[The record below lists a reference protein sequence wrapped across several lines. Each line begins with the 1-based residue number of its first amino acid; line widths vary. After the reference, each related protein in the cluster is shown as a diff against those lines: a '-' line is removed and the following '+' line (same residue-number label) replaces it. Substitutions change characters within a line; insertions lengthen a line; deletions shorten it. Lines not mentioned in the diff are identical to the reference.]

1 MRIRS
6 RYLCRLIRSL
16 AFALCLAITSS
27 RSSNAS
33 AGEPAN
39 PAPFPPA
46 SSLQPPASPHHP
58 RLYCTAADLPRLR
71 GLRSAGLHARVWK
84 NIEHSAAWCLAQNPR
99 KQWIAPV
106 APDPIYENLYDRFY
120 AIMADLAI
128 TEHLAFA
135 YALSGE
141 ARYGDAARDWVLAS
155 CRAWQR
161 EADGEPDG
169 GKAYAVCRLL
179 KGLAVGYDLAFDR
192 FSDGEQKEVRDMLVQ
207 IGDKYFLGY
216 FSTPTIAGA
225 GFHTHHAT
233 VEWASLGVAALA
245 LVGEAPQADA
255 WLTATIKKF
264 EDHLLPLGL
273 APDGAQVE
281 GATFWASTMHYRL
294 FFIDALRRV
303 RGQDL
308 FKSHAKFMNADLALA
323 AIATRRTGGYDQDH
337 ASIVL
342 EPSYGQLDYYAPVLI
357 CLAREYRRGIY
368 QHLALWDE
376 TLGQIQRTRYVTPH
390 GEPLLFE
397 LGGYA
402 YVWLDP
408 TVQPTVD
415 AEKFAYHFPS
425 VDEAYL
431 RASWTAGDLVV
442 GVRKGEIVVHAAGLP
457 AIIEPMAGR
466 ESIGPAVQAVRDD
479 GQTATIVCGEPGATP
494 SLEVNLN
501 RPQRT
506 LTIRRRA
513 AGDWSW
519 WCHGAPKRD
528 GNRLTWPQG
537 VEATVTKGE
546 LTSLAPEGYGPP
558 LATGFLKLRLNDPA
572 AKSFP
577 LVTLSPT
584 ADGLV
589 ELNLKIPQP

>member
-1 MRIRS
+1 MRV
-6 RYLCRLIRSL
+6 LLLHCVACL
-16 AFALCLAITSS
+16 AFAASS
-27 RSSNAS
+27 ATIARSGEPTAEAS
-33 AGEPAN
+33 A
-39 PAPFPPA
+39 PP
-46 SSLQPPASPHHP
+46 SSGLQPPASPSHP
-58 RLYCTAADLPRLR
+58 RLYFTAADLPRLR
-71 GLRSAGLHARVWK
+71 GLRSVGHHALIWK
-84 NIEHSAAWCLAQNPR
+84 NIEHSAAWCLTQHPR

-106 APDPIYENLYDRFY
+106 TPDPIYENLYDRFY

-192 FSDGEQKEVRDMLVQ
+192 FSDDQKKEVRDTLVR
-207 IGDKYFLGY
+207 ISDKYFLGY

-245 LVGEAPQADA
+245 LVGEAPQADR

-264 EDHLLPLGL
+264 EDHLLPTGL

-281 GATFWASTMHYRL
+281 GATFWASTMQYRL
-294 FFIDALRRV
+294 FFMDALRRV

-308 FKSHAKFMNADLALA
+308 FKSHAKNMNADLALA
-323 AIATRRTGGYDQDH
+323 AIAARRTGGYDQDH
-337 ASIVL
+337 ASVVL
-342 EPSYGQLDYYAPVLI
+342 EPSYAQLDYYAPVLV

-415 AEKFAYHFPS
+415 VEKLAYHFPS
-425 VDEAYL
+425 VDEAYM
-431 RASWTAGDLVV
+431 RASWTADDLVV

-457 AIIEPMAGR
+457 AVIEPMAGR
-466 ESIGPAVQAVRDD
+466 ESAGSAVRTVVDD
-479 GQTATIVCGEPGATP
+479 GPTATIRCGQPNATP
-494 SLEVNLN
+494 SLEVILN

-519 WCHGAPKRD
+519 WCHGAPERD
-528 GNRLTWPQG
+528 GNRLRWRQG
-537 VEATVTKGE
+537 IELTVTKGE
-546 LTSLAPEGYGPP
+546 LTSLSPEGYGPP
-558 LATGFLKLRLNDPA
+558 LATGFLKLRLKDPA
-572 AKSFP
+572 AKTFP
-577 LVTLSPT
+577 LVTIAPAT
-584 ADGLV
+584 DGLV
-589 ELNLKIPQP
+589 ELNLKLLRP